1 MDLKKYIDN
10 DITREEALELCS
22 LTGSNLTELF
32 SVANII
38 REKYCGDILETCTI
52 TNAKSGKCS
61 EDCKFCAQ
69 SSVYLSLIHI

>member
-38 REKYCGDILETCTI
+38 REKY
-52 TNAKSGKCS
+52 
-61 EDCKFCAQ
+61 
-69 SSVYLSLIHI
+69 LSLIHI